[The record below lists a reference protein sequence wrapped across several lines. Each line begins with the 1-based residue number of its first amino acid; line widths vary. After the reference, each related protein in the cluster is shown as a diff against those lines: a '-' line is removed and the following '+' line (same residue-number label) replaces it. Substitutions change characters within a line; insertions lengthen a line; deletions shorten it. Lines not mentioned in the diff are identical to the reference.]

1 MVKRPRGFDQAKA
14 IPQAEAVAEAV
25 GQNEE
30 FVRALY
36 IGMLN
41 WDADPGGLETYMS
54 KLANGSMS
62 KPDLVRVFVRSEEFR
77 QKYLMSDT

>member
-41 WDADPGGLETYMS
+41 RDADPGGFETLY
-54 KLANGSMS
+54 
-62 KPDLVRVFVRSEEFR
+62 E
-77 QKYLMSDT
+77 